1 MSTEQEQ
8 KQIIRGTFWSNL
20 FKKPTESQ
28 ELESVLKSMLP
39 FEKLNAKYLRL
50 LIELMHNRV
59 YAEGEYIFYQ
69 GDPGIGL
76 YIIRDGEV
84 SIVQQEGEKT
94 QKELTRLGRGDF
106 FGELAMLDDEIRSA
120 SAVAVKETSVTVIF
134 KPDLQEFI
142 EKYPSKGIHILRG
155 FAQMIAIRL
164 RRLNKDYSDLYNEF
178 LELKRRLK
186 NENQ

>member
-1 MSTEQEQ
+1 MEKEQQ
-8 KQIIRGTFWSNL
+8 KITRGTFWSNL

-28 ELESVLKSMLP
+28 ELETVLKSMLP
-39 FEKLNAKYLRL
+39 FEKLNTKYLRL
-50 LIELMHNRV
+50 LIELMHNRI
-59 YAEGEYIFYQ
+59 YAEGEYIFYE

-84 SIVQQEGEKT
+84 SIVQQDSEGN

-120 SAVAVKETSVTVIF
+120 SAVATTETSVTVIF
-134 KPDLQEFI
+134 KPDLHEFI

-155 FAQMIAIRL
+155 FAQIIAIRL
-164 RRLNKDYSDLYNEF
+164 RRLNKDYSELYKEF
-178 LELKRRLK
+178 LLLKRRLK
-186 NENQ
+186 DENR

>member
-1 MSTEQEQ
+1 MEKEQ
-8 KQIIRGTFWSNL
+8 KQIVKGTFWSNL

-28 ELESVLKSMLP
+28 ELETVLKTMLP
-39 FEKLNAKYLRL
+39 FQKLPRKYLRL
-50 LIELMHNRV
+50 LIELMHNRI

-84 SIVQQEGEKT
+84 SIVQQDIEGK
-94 QKELTRLGRGDF
+94 QNELTRLGVGDF

-120 SAVAVKETSVTVIF
+120 SALAVKETSVTVIF
-134 KPDLQEFI
+134 KPDLHEFI

-155 FAQMIAIRL
+155 FAQIIAIRL
-164 RRLNKDYSDLYNEF
+164 RRLNKDYSELYNQF
-178 LELKRRLK
+178 LELKGK
-186 NENQ
+186 KKDENQ